1 MAGRYYRSRYRSR
14 DEIGQ
19 ERARQHIEDYHRL
32 VRELGGAVE
41 DVKQYL
47 FSLSPPQLRSIFQDY
62 EAKHGPKKR
71 DYAERTLEKWR
82 TGRRR
87 MSGTVAE
94 RLFALLPPRMPL
106 AIKYRLIENL
116 WNHVGPKSKKTLR
129 VGLDANVEQVLEAIT
144 SHINDVVVHFK
155 IPDSLERRFNWL
167 AAGDSHVKQD
177 LLNHLRTMEKALVV
191 DGARVRLPVML
202 EHLRSEAGR
211 NTQRVADVLKIG
223 NHELELLIDK
233 NASGVAIVEPYIAL
247 RSATATGQGLKS
259 KWWWWAAAA
268 AVVLYFFAGHQTSK
282 PSYQPSTYS
291 PSSGPITPPIRQ
303 PSTYTPSRPSTPP
316 TSQPSTPPTQPT
328 TRTVPLQTDT
338 HLPTP
343 KQSNASPTRQSDGFS
358 DHGPGRVAC
367 DMKWSDLHSQGSQ
380 NAASSYQDFIRNC
393 MRL

>member
-1 MAGRYYRSRYRSR
+1 MAGRYYRGRYRSR
-14 DEIGQ
+14 DEIDQ

-47 FSLSPPQLRSIFQDY
+47 FSLSPPQLQRIFQDY
-62 EAKHGPKKR
+62 ETKHGPNKR
-71 DYAERTLEKWR
+71 SYAESTLEKWR

-106 AIKYRLIENL
+106 ATKYQLIENL

-129 VGLDANVEQVLEAIT
+129 VGLDANIEQVLEAIT

-202 EHLRSEAGR
+202 DHLRSEAGR
-211 NTQRVADVLKIG
+211 NTQRVADILKIG

-233 NASGVAIVEPYIAL
+233 NASGVAVVEPYIAL
-247 RSATATGQGLKS
+247 RSASVTRQVS
-259 KWWWWAAAA
+259 NFKWWWGAAAA
-268 AVVLYFFAGHQTSK
+268 AAALYFFVHLQTSK
-282 PSYQPSTYS
+282 SSYQPSTY
-291 PSSGPITPPIRQ
+291 TPPSTHPTYQ
-303 PSTYTPSRPSTPP
+303 PSTQPSTPASPTSRPSTPP
-316 TSQPSTPPTQPT
+316 TYQPS
-328 TRTVPLQTDT
+328 TRTVPLQPDPR
-338 HLPTP
+338 LPTSP
-343 KQSNASPTRQSDGFS
+343 KSDVSPLARQSDGVP

-367 DMKWSDLHSQGSQ
+367 DVKWSDLHRPGSPDA
-380 NAASSYQDFIRNC
+380 NSAYQDFIRNC

>member
-1 MAGRYYRSRYRSR
+1 MARYYRRRYGSR
-14 DEIGQ
+14 DEIGR
-19 ERARQHIEDYHRL
+19 ERARQHVEDYHRL

-47 FSLSPPQLRSIFQDY
+47 FSLSPPQLQRIFQDY
-62 EAKHGPKKR
+62 ETKHGPNKR
-71 DYAERTLEKWR
+71 SYAESTLEKWR

-106 AIKYRLIENL
+106 ATKYRLIESL

-129 VGLDANVEQVLEAIT
+129 VGLDANIEQVLEAIA

-202 EHLRSEAGR
+202 DHLRSEAGR
-211 NTQRVADVLKIG
+211 NTQRVADILKVG

-233 NASGVAIVEPYIAL
+233 NASGVAVVEPYIAL
-247 RSATATGQGLKS
+247 RSASVTRQVS
-259 KWWWWAAAA
+259 NFKWWWGAAAA
-268 AVVLYFFAGHQTSK
+268 AAALYFFAHLQTYK
-282 PSYQPSTYS
+282 PSYQPSAY
-291 PSSGPITPPIRQ
+291 TPPSTHTTYQ
-303 PSTYTPSRPSTPP
+303 PSTPTPPTSRPSTPP
-316 TSQPSTPPTQPT
+316 TYQPG
-328 TRTVPLQTDT
+328 TRTVPLQPDT
-338 HLPTP
+338 RLPTSP
-343 KQSNASPTRQSDGFS
+343 KPNVPPFARQSDSFS

-367 DMKWSDLHSQGSQ
+367 DVQWSDLHSQGSQ
-380 NAASSYQDFIRNC
+380 NATSGYQDFIRNC